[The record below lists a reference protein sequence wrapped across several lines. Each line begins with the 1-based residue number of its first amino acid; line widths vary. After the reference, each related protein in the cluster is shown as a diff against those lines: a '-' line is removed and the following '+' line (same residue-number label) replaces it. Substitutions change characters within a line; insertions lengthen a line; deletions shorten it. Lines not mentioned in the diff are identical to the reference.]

1 MRIAFE
7 SGDERDVIFFEK
19 LEKEKFI
26 KKKLKNNQLPKFTK

>member
-19 LEKEKFI
+19 LEKEKFT
-26 KKKLKNNQLPKFTK
+26 KKIEN